1 MDKTTKTLVKGVL
14 SGDTL
19 LLSGKI
25 PKNGDGIPEEHTLNL
40 TGIQSPHP
48 SNPSKSS
55 TEEPYAYESR
65 TYLRRLLAGKVCVYK
80 TDYAVNDRSYGQV
93 FINKQNVAVELVKQG
108 YAKVTYVPKGN
119 ESIYNSSYWNELKQA
134 EEHAKK
140 SKLNIW
146 NTTSTKAK
154 RALVN
159 ISDSTYDINAIKQA
173 IKTKK
178 ELTAVIEHVFN
189 CSFFAVYIVDLN
201 VYAKMNLRFIAIPN
215 MRDELLVKTGKNFVE
230 RIALHQDVKIVIH
243 NVDDMKNIIGDIK
256 CSRGSLAGQILKE
269 GYSKIF
275 IGNNTPCTTEEL
287 NEMKAYQQDAK
298 LNRLRIWVNEP
309 QNDNSANTIKL
320 SSSNDNDNNNK
331 DYDNV
336 KCLQVHSG
344 DSITIINPTNN
355 EQTRIFLSNIKAPSL
370 AKANSLDN
378 DQPWAF
384 QSKEYL
390 RKILIGKTIT
400 CIYDYSKSPK
410 ESTSRKMNFYTVYL
424 DSTCINALLV
434 EKGFAFFSSFK
445 IEEGNPSKELN
456 TIRSAELTAKEKK
469 INIHSPKTP
478 PIPSYSDLIS
488 ANKNKKKE
496 FISLLTNLHKQEC
509 VVEHCFSGHKLK
521 LRIESKQCMIPLSMV
536 GIKTFTKDKN
546 NTDLH
551 NMFYQKAL
559 DYTMNA
565 VLQRNGTCDVVNA
578 DRIGNYFGHFIYD
591 NKNFAFELLSKG
603 LAVVSENEN
612 NPNPYYH
619 EMLKYEA
626 AAQEKKVGIWQY
638 DNLGNILKYGEGSSL
653 SFDYEEVHKD
663 MTSFRINEYIDFHNF
678 YINVLPNNT
687 LNTIEKVLSEY
698 DNTPSKCV
706 KLELPIKMGTL
717 CACKYS
723 EDNKYYRA
731 IVKAVTKDKKYEVE
745 FIDYGN
751 VEVAP
756 IDSLIKLDGS
766 VTTYEPQALLCEMA
780 YLKYSKNS
788 MRKALEKFENFADF
802 DKVVKG
808 KMCYKYNED
817 GKAKCGVVVYLKG
830 DNVDTSYHSEFLRL
844 GYAKMDRTKKV
855 PTYLKALDDVER
867 KAKEKG
873 MGLWHENE
881 RCDYG
886 IDEEEEEYGY

>member
-1 MDKTTKTLVKGVL
+1 
-14 SGDTL
+14 
-19 LLSGKI
+19 
-25 PKNGDGIPEEHTLNL
+25 
-40 TGIQSPHP
+40 
-48 SNPSKSS
+48 
-55 TEEPYAYESR
+55 
-65 TYLRRLLAGKVCVYK
+65 
-80 TDYAVNDRSYGQV
+80 
-93 FINKQNVAVELVKQG
+93 
-108 YAKVTYVPKGN
+108 
-119 ESIYNSSYWNELKQA
+119 
-134 EEHAKK
+134 
-140 SKLNIW
+140 
-146 NTTSTKAK
+146 
-154 RALVN
+154 
-159 ISDSTYDINAIKQA
+159 
-173 IKTKK
+173 
-178 ELTAVIEHVFN
+178 
-189 CSFFAVYIVDLN
+189 
-201 VYAKMNLRFIAIPN
+201 
-215 MRDELLVKTGKNFVE
+215 
-230 RIALHQDVKIVIH
+230 
-243 NVDDMKNIIGDIK
+243 
-256 CSRGSLAGQILKE
+256 
-269 GYSKIF
+269 
-275 IGNNTPCTTEEL
+275 
-287 NEMKAYQQDAK
+287 
-298 LNRLRIWVNEP
+298 
-309 QNDNSANTIKL
+309 
-320 SSSNDNDNNNK
+320 
-331 DYDNV
+331 
-336 KCLQVHSG
+336 
-344 DSITIINPTNN
+344 
-355 EQTRIFLSNIKAPSL
+355 
-370 AKANSLDN
+370 
-378 DQPWAF
+378 
-384 QSKEYL
+384 
-390 RKILIGKTIT
+390 
-400 CIYDYSKSPK
+400 
-410 ESTSRKMNFYTVYL
+410 
-424 DSTCINALLV
+424 
-434 EKGFAFFSSFK
+434 
-445 IEEGNPSKELN
+445 
-456 TIRSAELTAKEKK
+456 
-469 INIHSPKTP
+469 
-478 PIPSYSDLIS
+478 
-488 ANKNKKKE
+488 
-496 FISLLTNLHKQEC
+496 
-509 VVEHCFSGHKLK
+509 
-521 LRIESKQCMIPLSMV
+521 
-536 GIKTFTKDKN
+536 
-546 NTDLH
+546 
-551 NMFYQKAL
+551 MFYQKAL
-559 DYTMNA
+559 DYTMSA

-830 DNVDTSYHSEFLRL
+830 DNVDASYHSEFLRL